1 MDERTRV
8 VDRTWKGR
16 FRAEDIRM
24 FGGAPESVEPIEIL
38 VLPTSGISFLIR
50 HENSIPK
57 PSKQTMQNG
66 KFELAVSLMCKSP
79 EAVEALGLRV
89 SKMEKLLWPWWRCKV
104 TTKLASSSV
113 QLRVWTRRDC

>member
-79 EAVEALGLRV
+79 EAVEALGLRMP
-89 SKMEKLLWPWWRCKV
+89 KMKKLLWPWWRCDV
-104 TTKLASSSV
+104 TA
-113 QLRVWTRRDC
+113 R